1 MKNLKYWWQTA
12 RNLPLCNLQWRGLL
26 GEKKKRILEKIG
38 ALQYSPNGECVS
50 EIFIGESCYNVSQCQ
65 SGYVAVNEF
74 GDYFEMSAT
83 DALRVSFNKTA
94 FARHISQV
102 LGISSDISPLGKSF
116 GKFSGYDCDS
126 FYLGNSSAGKVFF
139 YFSKPKFVEYAKS
152 VLNGDVPI
160 VIYFD
165 EIDRETEMFTAEN
178 RGRTVALESVVDFG
192 IDGFKDNGKFRQHSA
207 RTKQS
212 NNTAFYSWQG
222 TNLPTPANLTLGALS
237 MDLVSPSEIKITYGA
252 KSLRAHYSDISIFK
266 SNDTSDVSFSWKV
279 VCACALRKNLVGYD
293 TRNLPRYTSRLNAK
307 FRDFFGFPESAFSCK
322 EGVISANFPITAR
335 EYKSTRIRS
344 QIFDGISQ

>member
-116 GKFSGYDCDS
+116 GKFSGYDCDG

-160 VIYFD
+160 VIYFY

-252 KSLRAHYSDISIFK
+252 KSLRAHYADISIFK

>member
-1 MKNLKYWWQTA
+1 MKNLKSWWQTA
-12 RNLPLCNLQWRGLL
+12 RNLPLCNLQWRELL
-26 GEKKKRILEKIG
+26 GEKKKRFLEKVD

-50 EIFIGESCYNVSQCQ
+50 EIFIGETSYNVSQCQ

-116 GKFSGYDCDS
+116 GKFSGYDCDG

-266 SNDTSDVSFSWKV
+266 SNDTSEVSFSWKV
-279 VCACALRKNLVGYD
+279 VCACALRKDLVGYD

>member
-1 MKNLKYWWQTA
+1 MKNLKYWWQTV
-12 RNLPLCNLQWRGLL
+12 RNQPLCNLQWRELL

-38 ALQYSPNGECVS
+38 ALQYSQNGECVS
-50 EIFIGESCYNVSQCQ
+50 EIFIGETCYDVSQCQ
-65 SGYVAVNEF
+65 RGYVAVNEF

-94 FARHISQV
+94 FTRHISQV
-102 LGISSDISPLGKSF
+102 LGISSDVSQLGRSLGKF
-116 GKFSGYDCDS
+116 RGYDCDG
-126 FYLGNSSAGKVFF
+126 FYLGNSSAGKVFL
-139 YFSKPKFVEYAKS
+139 YFSKPKFVEYTKS
-152 VLNGDVPI
+152 VLNGEVPI

-165 EIDRETEMFTAEN
+165 EIDRETEMFIAEN
-178 RGRTVALESVVDFG
+178 RGRAVALESVVDFG
-192 IDGFKDNGKFRQHSA
+192 VNGFKDNGNFRQHSA

-222 TNLPTPANLTLGALS
+222 INLPTPANLTLGALS

-266 SNDTSDVSFSWKV
+266 SNDTSEVSFSWKV
-279 VCACALRKNLVGYD
+279 VCACALRKTLVGYD

-307 FRDFFGFPESAFSCK
+307 FRDFFGFSESAFSCK

-344 QIFDGISQ
+344 QIFDGILQ

>member
-1 MKNLKYWWQTA
+1 MLFQNG
-12 RNLPLCNLQWRGLL
+12 GLADIVL
-26 GEKKKRILEKIG
+26 
-38 ALQYSPNGECVS
+38 
-50 EIFIGESCYNVSQCQ
+50 FIP
-65 SGYVAVNEF
+65 
-74 GDYFEMSAT
+74 
-83 DALRVSFNKTA
+83 R
-94 FARHISQV
+94 
-102 LGISSDISPLGKSF
+102 
-116 GKFSGYDCDS
+116 YDCDG

-152 VLNGDVPI
+152 VLNGDLPI

-165 EIDRETEMFTAEN
+165 EIDRETDMFIAEN
-178 RGRTVALESVVDFG
+178 RGRTVALESVIDFG
-192 IDGFKDNGKFRQHSA
+192 VDGFKDNGKFRQHSA

-237 MDLVSPSEIKITYGA
+237 IDLISPSEIKIAYGA

-279 VCACALRKNLVGYD
+279 VCACALRKDLVGYD

-307 FRDFFGFPESAFSCK
+307 FRDFFGFSESAFSCK

>member
-116 GKFSGYDCDS
+116 GKFSGYDCDG
-126 FYLGNSSAGKVFF
+126 FYLGNLSAGKVFF

>member
-1 MKNLKYWWQTA
+1 MKNLKYWWQTV
-12 RNLPLCNLQWRGLL
+12 RNQPLCNLQWRELL

-38 ALQYSPNGECVS
+38 ALQYSQNGECVS
-50 EIFIGESCYNVSQCQ
+50 EIFIGETCYDVSQCQ
-65 SGYVAVNEF
+65 RGYVAVNEF

-94 FARHISQV
+94 FTRHISQV
-102 LGISSDISPLGKSF
+102 LGISSDVSQLGRSLGKF
-116 GKFSGYDCDS
+116 RGYDCDG
-126 FYLGNSSAGKVFF
+126 FYLGNSSAGKVFL
-139 YFSKPKFVEYAKS
+139 YFSKPKFVEYTKS
-152 VLNGDVPI
+152 VLNGEVPI

-165 EIDRETEMFTAEN
+165 EIDRETEMFIAEN
-178 RGRTVALESVVDFG
+178 RGRTIALESVIDFG
-192 IDGFKDNGKFRQHSA
+192 VDGFKDNGKFRQHSA

-222 TNLPTPANLTLGALS
+222 TNLPTPANLTLGTLS
-237 MDLVSPSEIKITYGA
+237 MDLISPSEIKITYGA
-252 KSLRAHYSDISIFK
+252 KSLRAYYSDISIFK
-266 SNDTSDVSFSWKV
+266 SNDTSEVSFSWKV
-279 VCACALRKNLVGYD
+279 VCACALRKDLVGYD

-344 QIFDGISQ
+344 QIFDGILQ

>member
-116 GKFSGYDCDS
+116 GKFSGYDCDG

-160 VIYFD
+160 VIYFY

>member
-1 MKNLKYWWQTA
+1 MKNLKSWWQTA
-12 RNLPLCNLQWRGLL
+12 QNLPLCNLQWRELL

-38 ALQYSPNGECVS
+38 ALQYTPNGECVS

-65 SGYVAVNEF
+65 GGYVAVNEF
-74 GDYFEMSAT
+74 GEYFEMSAT

-94 FARHISQV
+94 FVLHISRI
-102 LGISSDISPLGKSF
+102 LGVSSDVSQLGRSLGKF
-116 GKFSGYDCDS
+116 RGYDCDG

-139 YFSKPKFVEYAKS
+139 YFSKPKFIEYTKS
-152 VLNGDVPI
+152 VLNGDVPV

-165 EIDRETEMFTAEN
+165 EIDRETEMFIAEN
-178 RGRTVALESVVDFG
+178 RGRTVALESIIDFG
-192 IDGFKDNGKFRQHSA
+192 VDGFKDNGKFRQHSA

-222 TNLPTPANLTLGALS
+222 TNLPTPTKLTLGALS

-252 KSLRAHYSDISIFK
+252 KSLRAHYADISIFK

-279 VCACALRKNLVGYD
+279 VCACALRKDLVGYD

>member
-38 ALQYSPNGECVS
+38 ALQYSPNVECVS

-116 GKFSGYDCDS
+116 GKFSGYDCDG

-160 VIYFD
+160 VIYFY

-252 KSLRAHYSDISIFK
+252 KSLRAHYADISIFK

-279 VCACALRKNLVGYD
+279 VCACALRKNLVG
-293 TRNLPRYTSRLNAK
+293 
-307 FRDFFGFPESAFSCK
+307 
-322 EGVISANFPITAR
+322 
-335 EYKSTRIRS
+335 
-344 QIFDGISQ
+344 

>member
-1 MKNLKYWWQTA
+1 MKNLKSWWQTA
-12 RNLPLCNLQWRGLL
+12 RNLALCNLQWRELL

-38 ALQYSPNGECVS
+38 ALQYTPNGKCVS

-65 SGYVAVNEF
+65 GGYVAVNEF
-74 GDYFEMSAT
+74 GEYFEMSAT

-94 FARHISQV
+94 FARHISRI
-102 LGISSDISPLGKSF
+102 LGISGDISQLGRSLGKF
-116 GKFSGYDCDS
+116 RGYDCDG
-126 FYLGNSSAGKVFF
+126 FYLGNASAGKVFF
-139 YFSKPKFVEYAKS
+139 YFSKPKFVGYAKS
-152 VLNGDVPI
+152 VLNGEVPI

-165 EIDRETEMFTAEN
+165 EIDRETEMFIAEN
-178 RGRTVALESVVDFG
+178 HGRAVALESVVDFG
-192 IDGFKDNGKFRQHSA
+192 IDGFKDNGKFRQHSV

-237 MDLVSPSEIKITYGA
+237 MDLISPSEIKITYGA

-266 SNDTSDVSFSWKV
+266 SNDTSEVSFSWKV
-279 VCACALRKNLVGYD
+279 VCACALRKDLVGYD

-307 FRDFFGFPESAFSCK
+307 FRDFFGFTESAFSCK

-335 EYKSTRIRS
+335 EYKSMRIRS

>member
-1 MKNLKYWWQTA
+1 MKNLKSWWQTA
-12 RNLPLCNLQWRGLL
+12 RNLPLCNLQWRELL
-26 GEKKKRILEKIG
+26 GEKKKRGLEKVG

-50 EIFIGESCYNVSQCQ
+50 EIFIENISYNVSQCQ

-94 FARHISQV
+94 FARHISRI
-102 LGISSDISPLGKSF
+102 LGISGDVSQLGRSLGKF
-116 GKFSGYDCDS
+116 RGYDCDG

-139 YFSKPKFVEYAKS
+139 YFSKPKFIEYTKS
-152 VLNGDVPI
+152 VLNGEVPV

-165 EIDRETEMFTAEN
+165 EIDRETEMFIAEN
-178 RGRTVALESVVDFG
+178 RGRTVALESVIDFG
-192 IDGFKDNGKFRQHSA
+192 VDGFKDNGKFRQHSA

-222 TNLPTPANLTLGALS
+222 TKLPTPANLTLGALS
-237 MDLVSPSEIKITYGA
+237 MDLISPSEIKITYGA

-279 VCACALRKNLVGYD
+279 VCACALRKDLLGYD
-293 TRNLPRYTSRLNAK
+293 ARNLPRYTSRLNAK
-307 FRDFFGFPESAFSCK
+307 FRDFFGFSESAFSCK
-322 EGVISANFPITAR
+322 EGVISANFPITAC